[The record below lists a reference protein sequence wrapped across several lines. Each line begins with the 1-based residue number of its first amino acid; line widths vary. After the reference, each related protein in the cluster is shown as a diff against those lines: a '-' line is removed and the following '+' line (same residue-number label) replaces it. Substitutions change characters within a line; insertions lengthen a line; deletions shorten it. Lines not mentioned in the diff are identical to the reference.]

1 MIFEMKTFLRITRCF
16 GQALYIKLENLG
28 LGEGR
33 SEYLVQIIRMT
44 CNLGNQQLK
53 LLRTRQ
59 WCGLQW
65 KKQLILTA

>member
-33 SEYLVQIIRMT
+33 SEYLVQIIRNYNDM
-44 CNLGNQQLK
+44 
-53 LLRTRQ
+53 
-59 WCGLQW
+59 
-65 KKQLILTA
+65 